1 MGQTASG
8 KTSLALQLA
17 REFHVPIISADAY
30 QCYKIMQVG
39 TDKPK
44 KEELEGISYYFYDE
58 YEPDEEVS
66 VYDFQ
71 RKCRPIIEECLK
83 KNQDLLVVGGN
94 FLYVKALLFNY
105 VFQTEDQKRDNP
117 YEGMPL
123 KDMQELLKQK
133 SPSTYEEIDI
143 QNPRRVI
150 RALIQ
155 LDEGTSH
162 EEIRNQNDGLPIY
175 PCEFFQIEIDKEEG
189 NRKIDAR
196 IDQMVKEGLI
206 EEVKKLY
213 QDYQGRCRAFSTIGY
228 VEIIDALKE
237 NRPIDDKT
245 IDLIKIHT
253 HQYAKKQRTFL
264 KHQFTSI
271 EKGNKDEIYQIIRS
285 KIAQNKENSH
295 ESV

>member
-1 MGQTASG
+1 MIYCILGQTASG
-8 KTSLALQLA
+8 KTSLALKLA

-39 TDKPK
+39 TDKPSA
-44 KEELEGISYYFYDE
+44 EEVKDLEYYFYDE

-71 RKCRPIIEECLK
+71 QECRPIIERCLK
-83 KNQDLLVVGGN
+83 EDRDLIVVGGN

-105 VFQTEDQKRDNP
+105 VFQKEDEKRASP
-117 YEGMPL
+117 YETMSLEEMQAIL
-123 KDMQELLKQK
+123 KERSLE
-133 SPSTYEEIDI
+133 TYNAIDH

-162 EEIRNQNDGLPIY
+162 QDIKEKNDGKPIY
-175 PCEFFQIEIDKEEG
+175 PVKFYRLEIDKEEG
-189 NRKIDAR
+189 NKKIDTR
-196 IDQMVKEGLI
+196 IDQMVKQGLI
-206 EEVKKLY
+206 QEVTSLY
-213 QDYQGRCRAFSTIGY
+213 ERYPKNSRPFTTIGY
-228 VEIIDALKE
+228 IEIIQAIQEGKKVDQ
-237 NRPIDDKT
+237 NV

-264 KHQFTSI
+264 RHQFEDIQS
-271 EKGNKDEIYQIIRS
+271 GSKDEIYEIL
-285 KIAQNKENSH
+285 KNELEKH
-295 ESV
+295 